1 MLGLRPRV
9 GVNLLG
15 LWPRVEA
22 KFLWFLDQNRNLYVT
37 ILGQNK
43 NIFTP
48 KPIRNIFWPDRP
60 RFHGEMSRQRIYAF
74 GAILAYRW
82 LVFQREIQ
90 EIQLENTRNTKI
102 GVHHHERRVRGFRGY
117 RTLWGSGRPT
127 LRKIALT
134 SCAIWGKY
142 TFLRNTEIWFEN
154 TKNQGAPSQT
164 LCSEVFVAIGHYGV
178 VVI

>member
-1 MLGLRPRV
+1 MDKNDLKQLGYPTFNRLSKIRFDSP
-9 GVNLLG
+9 NFNA
-15 LWPRVEA
+15 P
-22 KFLWFLDQNRNLYVT
+22 KCFHFFCLDTQLV
-37 ILGQNK
+37 L
-43 NIFTP
+43 
-48 KPIRNIFWPDRP
+48 FWPIGSL
-60 RFHGEMSRQRIYAF
+60 FSKGKYEKYTF
-74 GAILAYRW
+74 Y
-82 LVFQREIQ
+82 EIR
-90 EIQLENTRNTKI
+90 LENTRNTN
-102 GVHHHERRVRGFRGY
+102 GVHYHERRVRGFRGY

-178 VVI
+178 AVVQPCAISIR